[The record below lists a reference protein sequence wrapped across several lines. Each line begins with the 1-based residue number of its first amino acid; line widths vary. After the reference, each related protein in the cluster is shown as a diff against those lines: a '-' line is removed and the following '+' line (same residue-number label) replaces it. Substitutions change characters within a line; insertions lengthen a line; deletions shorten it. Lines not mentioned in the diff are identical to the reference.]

1 LPIAKTWADLDFNFP
16 AHPNTGHLSI
26 KHNADAVIASVK
38 SLLLTNHY
46 ERLFHPEIGCNL
58 TKHLFD
64 PMDIGTTLRIKQ
76 TMIDTL
82 NNFEPRVSLTTV
94 DVHAHPEQNGYRV
107 ELKFFLVNEE
117 VERRTIFFLERNN

>member
-1 LPIAKTWADLDFNFP
+1 MPITKTWADLDFNFR
-16 AHPNTGHLSI
+16 AHPNTKHLSI

-82 NNFEPRVSLTTV
+82 NNFEPRISLNTV

-117 VERRTIFFLERNN
+117 VERRTIFFLERSN